1 MTDYC
6 RERIAELEAEID
18 RLREELRQAD
28 GMLLRVA
35 LVCPPGRVEYRLRR
49 MADLCQ
55 DEAYIAAADLV
66 RQHARDAGPD
76 GEWWQDLERLRDEQ
90 ARWMDDRMA
99 AEAADI
105 AEVA

>member
-1 MTDYC
+1 MMDYY
-6 RERIAELEAEID
+6 RGRIAELEAEID

-76 GEWWQDLERLRDEQ
+76 GEWWQDLERLRAEQ
-90 ARWMDDRMA
+90 APAVEDS
-99 AEAADI
+99 ETQ
-105 AEVA
+105 EVAA